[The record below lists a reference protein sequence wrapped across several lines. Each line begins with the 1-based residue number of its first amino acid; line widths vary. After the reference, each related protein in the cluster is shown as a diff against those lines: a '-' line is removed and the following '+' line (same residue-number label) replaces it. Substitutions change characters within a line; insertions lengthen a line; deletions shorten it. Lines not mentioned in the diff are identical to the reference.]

1 MNFTDLGSPFGSGA
15 GNNNGGSNT
24 PTPTPMPLNSND
36 NLDHHHTSHGHHL
49 NPPPTPHNNESLSN
63 PNTPVPS
70 SNSSGGLNNLNKSAF
85 IELQQQYNPA
95 IRAAYGHF
103 NHHQT
108 SPGSG
113 GYPFPPMHQNSYGSY
128 HLGGYGPQSPPKES
142 DLDKLGVE
150 DGALRVNG
158 KGKKMRKPRTIYSS
172 LQLQQLNRRFQRT
185 QYLALPERAEL
196 AASLGLTQTQVKI
209 WFQNRRSKYKKMMK
223 AAQSTG
229 PGGQNNNS
237 NNQHLLN
244 SGGTGNGSP
253 APPGGAS
260 VGVLGGSSSTGSQN
274 SPNYGHHNQN
284 QGSPSPSSTPV
295 SDMSPHGLP
304 GSPPSMNWDMKP
316 NINNLGVTP
325 THHTTGHPHHTPT
338 HHHPTHHSYMPQYSW
353 YNADTANQPLLT
365 VWPAV

>member
-1 MNFTDLGSPFGSGA
+1 MNFTDLGSPFGSGG

-113 GYPFPPMHQNSYGSY
+113 GYPFPPMHQNSYGTY

-142 DLDKLGVE
+142 DL
-150 DGALRVNG
+150 G
-158 KGKKMRKPRTIYSS
+158 KFYIY
-172 LQLQQLNRRFQRT
+172 RFN
-185 QYLALPERAEL
+185 L
-196 AASLGLTQTQVKI
+196 I
-209 WFQNRRSKYKKMMK
+209 
-223 AAQSTG
+223 
-229 PGGQNNNS
+229 
-237 NNQHLLN
+237 
-244 SGGTGNGSP
+244 
-253 APPGGAS
+253 
-260 VGVLGGSSSTGSQN
+260 
-274 SPNYGHHNQN
+274 
-284 QGSPSPSSTPV
+284 
-295 SDMSPHGLP
+295 
-304 GSPPSMNWDMKP
+304 
-316 NINNLGVTP
+316 NIFF
-325 THHTTGHPHHTPT
+325 
-338 HHHPTHHSYMPQYSW
+338 
-353 YNADTANQPLLT
+353 
-365 VWPAV
+365 